1 VKLTNYFKYF
11 LENEVNLNSNRIDTL
26 DDRTEAITNF
36 LKNSQ
41 QFKDKFLDVIPQG
54 SYAHKTI
61 IKPVKPTDEYDADVL
76 LYIEEFDDWN
86 SCDYVNNLYK
96 AFKGSIYED
105 KASRKTRCVTI
116 KYAND
121 FHLDIVPYLERHGE
135 KYVTNRHKDLF
146 ELTDPERFTEWLD
159 DKNRITKHHFIKVV
173 RLIKFLRD
181 YKRTFSIKSII
192 LSTLLGQQVNDV
204 ALLEDPKCYED
215 VPTALYTILRKLSS
229 YVQSNYYMPTISDP
243 GDTGENFGDRWDQDG
258 WLVFRSKI
266 IDYSEKV
273 SDAYEEADQDKSL
286 SKWQKVFGEAF
297 KKPEEKR
304 SSERRMSDGSIVNYA
319 DTEQHLSD
327 LGIKEQINSSF
338 FVQILGRVTK
348 KAGFMDFKLASRG
361 SRVKVGRSLS
371 FSIKTNVPWPYE
383 VYWKTLNRG
392 QEAIR
397 HNSIRGQIVKG
408 KDSHSETTNFRGN
421 HYVEVYILKNG
432 VCIAKD
438 RQSVTIV

>member
-1 VKLTNYFKYF
+1 MKLTNYFKHF
-11 LENEVNLNSNRIDTL
+11 LENEVNLNSTRIDTL

-41 QFKDKFLDVIPQG
+41 QFKDKFLDIIPQG

-61 IKPVKPTDEYDADVL
+61 IKPLKVTDEYDADVL
-76 LYIEEFDDWN
+76 LYIKEFEDWEA
-86 SCDYVNNLYK
+86 CDYVNNLFK
-96 AFKGSIYED
+96 TFKGSIYED

-135 KYVTNRHKDLF
+135 KYVTNRHEDLF
-146 ELTDPERFTEWLD
+146 ELTDPEKFTEWLD
-159 DKNRITKHHFIKVV
+159 DKNRITKHHFVKVV

-192 LSTLLGQQVNDV
+192 LSTLLGEQVNDI

-215 VPTALYTILRKLSS
+215 VPTALYTILGKLRS
-229 YVQSNYYMPTISDP
+229 YMQNNYYMPTISDP
-243 GDTGENFGDRWDQDG
+243 GETGENFGDRWDQDG
-258 WLVFRSKI
+258 WLVFRNKI

-273 SDAYEEADQDKSL
+273 TDAYEETDLQKSL
-286 SKWQKVFGEAF
+286 SKWQKIFGEDF
-297 KKPEEKR
+297 KKPDEKR
-304 SSERRMSDGSIVNYA
+304 SMERRLPDGTLIQFDN
-319 DTEQHLSD
+319 TEQYLSD
-327 LGIKEQINSSF
+327 VGLREQINVSYT
-338 FVQILGRVTK
+338 VQILGRVAK
-348 KAGFMDFKLASRG
+348 KDGYMDYKLANRG

-371 FSIKTNVPWPYE
+371 FGIKCNVPWPYE

-392 QEAIR
+392 QEALR

-408 KDSHSETTNFRGN
+408 SITHSEVTKFRGN
-421 HYVEVYILKNG
+421 HFVEVYIVKNG
-432 VCIAKD
+432 VCVAKD
-438 RQSVTIV
+438 RQSVMIV